1 MRRTLFFYLV
11 RHLPNPTDMA
21 KKAAKKAK
29 KSAPAKATKTARPKP
44 GNAAKAKKPAAKK
57 VVKKAAKKPKPAPRK
72 ATKPVAKKKAAAK
85 APAKKT
91 APIRKPARSLDKPAT
106 KPVAKPVKAAPKAPA
121 KPVKSAAAPAKTAA
135 SPAPAASSKPVVIP
149 TKGSA
154 PPAPKP
160 APPAPKPTVVIK
172 KKPLKE
178 RFSIEFLVH
187 STPSALYEMLLS
199 PSGFSEWYCDDVDV
213 RGDEYTFKW
222 GGEEEKARLI
232 GQRQNE
238 VTRWQ
243 RLSEEDPEAFYE
255 FRIKIDPITNELAL
269 IVTDHAWPNE
279 LENAKAL
286 WYSQIA
292 NLTRVLGA

>member
-1 MRRTLFFYLV
+1 
-11 RHLPNPTDMA
+11 MA
-21 KKAAKKAK
+21 KKAAAKAK
-29 KSAPAKATKTARPKP
+29 KSAPGKATKAARPKP
-44 GNAAKAKKPAAKK
+44 GKAAKAKKPAAKR
-57 VVKKAAKKPKPAPRK
+57 VVKKAAKKSKPAPRK
-72 ATKPVAKKKAAAK
+72 VTKSVVKTSASGGSGKKAASK
-85 APAKKT
+85 PAPKRAT
-91 APIRKPARSLDKPAT
+91 PVRKPARPAGGPAPKPA
-106 KPVAKPVKAAPKAPA
+106 PKPVKVAPKAPA
-121 KPVKSAAAPAKTAA
+121 KPAKSAAAPAK
-135 SPAPAASSKPVVIP
+135 PAAPPVPAAPNKPVVIP
-149 TKGSA
+149 TKGNA

-187 STPSALYEMLLS
+187 STPSALYDMLLS

-286 WYSQIA
+286 WHSQIA

>member
-1 MRRTLFFYLV
+1 
-11 RHLPNPTDMA
+11 MA

-29 KSAPAKATKTARPKP
+29 KAAP
-44 GNAAKAKKPAAKK
+44 
-57 VVKKAAKKPKPAPRK
+57 KKAAKAARTKPGKAATAKKVAKKTAKKAKPAPRK
-72 ATKPVAKKKAAAK
+72 AAKPVAKKKVAPK
-85 APAKKT
+85 PPAKKT
-91 APIRKPARSLDKPAT
+91 APVRKPARPIGGAAPKPVKVAQKPA
-106 KPVAKPVKAAPKAPA
+106 PKPVKAAPKAPA
-121 KPVKSAAAPAKTAA
+121 QTGKPARRTDGMVAQPAKPTPPAAAPN
-135 SPAPAASSKPVVIP
+135 KPVVIP
-149 TKGSA
+149 TKGNA

-160 APPAPKPTVVIK
+160 APPAPKPLVVIK

-286 WYSQIA
+286 WHSQIA

>member
-1 MRRTLFFYLV
+1 
-11 RHLPNPTDMA
+11 MA
-21 KKAAKKAK
+21 KKAAAKAK
-29 KSAPAKATKTARPKP
+29 KSAPKKAAKAARPKP
-44 GNAAKAKKPAAKK
+44 GKAAKTKRPAAKPAAKK
-57 VVKKAAKKPKPAPRK
+57 MVKPKAKKAKPVVRKAAKPAI
-72 ATKPVAKKKAAAK
+72 KKKAA
-85 APAKKT
+85 
-91 APIRKPARSLDKPAT
+91 T
-106 KPVAKPVKAAPKAPA
+106 KPTSSRARGNASPVHKPVPKPVKFAPKAPA
-121 KPVKSAAAPAKTAA
+121 KPVRTAGVPAAPAT
-135 SPAPAASSKPVVIP
+135 PAAVNKPVVIP
-149 TKGSA
+149 TKGNA
-154 PPAPKP
+154 PPTPKP

-187 STPSALYEMLLS
+187 STPGALYEMLLS

-243 RLSEEDPEAFYE
+243 RLSEEDPDAFYE

-286 WYSQIA
+286 WHSQIA

>member
-1 MRRTLFFYLV
+1 
-11 RHLPNPTDMA
+11 MA
-21 KKAAKKAK
+21 KKAAAKAK
-29 KSAPAKATKTARPKP
+29 KSAPKKAVKAARPKP
-44 GNAAKAKKPAAKK
+44 GKAAKAKRPVSKPAAKK
-57 VVKKAAKKPKPAPRK
+57 VVKKAKPAPRK
-72 ATKPVAKKKAAAK
+72 AAKPVAKKKAA
-85 APAKKT
+85 P
-91 APIRKPARSLDKPAT
+91 KPAT
-106 KPVAKPVKAAPKAPA
+106 KRAAPVRKPAPKPAPKPVKVAPKAPA
-121 KPVKSAAAPAKTAA
+121 KPEKVAKPMGKPAAPA
-135 SPAPAASSKPVVIP
+135 APAATSKPVVIP
-149 TKGSA
+149 TKGNA
-154 PPAPKP
+154 PPKAPAP

>member
-1 MRRTLFFYLV
+1 
-11 RHLPNPTDMA
+11 MA

-29 KSAPAKATKTARPKP
+29 KAAPKK
-44 GNAAKAKKPAAKK
+44 AAKAARTKPGKAATAKK
-57 VVKKAAKKPKPAPRK
+57 VAKKAAKKAKPAPRK
-72 ATKPVAKKKAAAK
+72 AAKPVAKKKV
-85 APAKKT
+85 APKPPVKKSS
-91 APIRKPARSLDKPAT
+91 AVRKPARPIGGTA
-106 KPVAKPVKAAPKAPA
+106 PKPVKVAQKPAPKPVKGAPKAPA
-121 KPVKSAAAPAKTAA
+121 QAAKSTRRTDGTVAPPAKPTPPAAAPN
-135 SPAPAASSKPVVIP
+135 KPIVIP
-149 TKGSA
+149 TKGNA

-160 APPAPKPTVVIK
+160 APPAPKPVAVIK

-286 WYSQIA
+286 WHSQIA

>member
-1 MRRTLFFYLV
+1 
-11 RHLPNPTDMA
+11 MA
-21 KKAAKKAK
+21 KKAAAKAK
-29 KSAPAKATKTARPKP
+29 KSAPKKAVKAARPKP
-44 GNAAKAKKPAAKK
+44 GKAAKAKRPVSKPASKK
-57 VVKKAAKKPKPAPRK
+57 VVKKAKPAPRK
-72 ATKPVAKKKAAAK
+72 AAKPVAKKKAA
-85 APAKKT
+85 P
-91 APIRKPARSLDKPAT
+91 KPAT
-106 KPVAKPVKAAPKAPA
+106 KRAAPVRKPAPKPAPKPVKVAPKAPA
-121 KPVKSAAAPAKTAA
+121 KPEKVAKPTGKPAAPAATAA
-135 SPAPAASSKPVVIP
+135 TSQPVVIP
-149 TKGSA
+149 TKGNA
-154 PPAPKP
+154 PPKAPSP

-286 WYSQIA
+286 WHSQIA